1 MPNRKSPRVR
11 AVPAVTR
18 AIAILRLLSRSR
30 TPQSLKAIA
39 EDLDLVPSTALHIAR
54 ALVAEDLLQ
63 VDPLTKRYRLGVG
76 MLPLARA
83 VLENS
88 DFPNLV
94 RPKLDDLSSRYGVM
108 AIGVE
113 VPDLDNMIVVSLAR
127 SQAPV
132 RLHVDV
138 GSRFP
143 ALISATGRCV
153 AAFSGQPPKEIEK
166 RFRLL
171 RWHNA
176 PSYDAWRKEVDLVRR
191 QGFSIDRGN
200 YIDGVTI
207 VAVPVLNRRVR
218 SRTPSPPSAS
228 AASSIV
234 QARWRWRAICA
245 PLRKRSPRS
254 SSPQLTLEVSAP
266 AASVAQEGSE
276 RHRKR

>member
-1 MPNRKSPRVR
+1 MPNRKAPRVR

-18 AIAILRLLSRSR
+18 AVGILRLLSHSR
-30 TPQSLKAIA
+30 TPMGLKAIA
-39 EDLDLVPSTALHIAR
+39 EALDLVPSTALHIVR
-54 ALVAEDLLQ
+54 ALVAEQLLQ

-88 DFPNLV
+88 DFPSLV
-94 RPKLDDLSSRYGVM
+94 RPKLDVLSNRYGVT

-113 VPDLDNMIVVSLAR
+113 LPDLDNMIVVALAR

-153 AAFSGQPPKEIEK
+153 AAFSEQPWKEIEK

-176 PSYDAWRKEVDLVRR
+176 PSYDTWRKEVETVRR
-191 QGFSIDRGN
+191 QGFSIDRSN
-200 YIDGVTI
+200 YIAGVTI
-207 VAVPVLNRRVR
+207 VAVPVLNRAGTITHTLAAVGLGSQLER
-218 SRTPSPPSAS
+218 
-228 AASSIV
+228 ASSLALA
-234 QARWRWRAICA
+234 QDMRLA
-245 PLRKRSPRS
+245 
-254 SSPQLTLEVSAP
+254 
-266 AASVAQEGSE
+266 AQEVAAQLAPQS
-276 RHRKR
+276 

>member
-113 VPDLDNMIVVSLAR
+113 VPDLDNMIVVALAR

-176 PSYDAWRKEVDLVRR
+176 PSYDAWRKEVDQVRR

-207 VAVPVLNRRVR
+207 VAVPVLNSAGTISHTLAAVGLGSQLER
-218 SRTPSPPSAS
+218 AS
-228 AASSIV
+228 ALAL
-234 QARWRWRAICA
+234 ARDMRAAAQEIA
-245 PLRKRSPRS
+245 A
-254 SSPQLTLEVSAP
+254 TLVSATH
-266 AASVAQEGSE
+266 A
-276 RHRKR
+276 

>member
-1 MPNRKSPRVR
+1 MPNAKSPRVR

-18 AIAILRLLSRSR
+18 AIAILRLLSRSH

-39 EDLDLVPSTALHIAR
+39 ESLDLVPSTALHIVR
-54 ALVAEDLLQ
+54 ALVAEDLVQ
-63 VDPLTKRYRLGVG
+63 AEPLTKRYRLGVG

-88 DFPNLV
+88 DFPGLV
-94 RPKLDDLSSRYGVM
+94 RPKLEHLAGRYGVM

-113 VPDLDNMIVVSLAR
+113 VPDLDNMIVVALAR

-143 ALISATGRCV
+143 ALISATGRCL
-153 AAFSGQPPKEIEK
+153 AAFSGQPMKEIEK

-171 RWHNA
+171 RWDNA
-176 PSYDAWRKEVDLVRR
+176 PSYDTWRKEVDQVRR

-200 YIDGVTI
+200 YIAGVTI
-207 VAVPVLNRRVR
+207 VAVPVLN
-218 SRTPSPPSAS
+218 SRGTISHTI
-228 AASSIV
+228 AAVGLGS
-234 QARWRWRAICA
+234 QLDRTTALALARDMRTAAEEIAAQMDPAI
-245 PLRKRSPRS
+245 PGNVTQPG
-254 SSPQLTLEVSAP
+254 Q
-266 AASVAQEGSE
+266 
-276 RHRKR
+276 